1 VSFVSVDALE
11 RELRRLEAGRQT
23 SSRNDIPDDPVEFAK
38 MLDLEPEAWQRDM
51 LRSDRRQH
59 IILAARRTGK
69 STTAALLALH
79 RLLTIPGFRTIFA
92 APSLEQAQ
100 IPYLMVVSMYRQ
112 LGRPVPAISERRT
125 GLEVVGGGSVL
136 AMSSV
141 ERTRRGHGCDW
152 LVVDEASRVD
162 DPSYY
167 GALLPSITRPV
178 GYLTLMSTPFSRQG
192 FFAATWHDDDDS
204 GAWRKTKVTVE
215 DSEYFREHPEGLQL
229 IRRSV
234 PRWYYEREYLCEF
247 QEDEGAVFATTDIEA
262 ALRAGEDLEAI
273 TFQEDDW

>member
-1 VSFVSVDALE
+1 VSLVTLA
-11 RELRRLEAGRQT
+11 RELRQFRQAHLNRAGAGT
-23 SSRNDIPDDPVEFAK
+23 IPDDPVKLAK

-125 GLEVVGGGSVL
+125 GLEVVGGGSIL
-136 AMSSV
+136 AMASV

-167 GALLPSITRPV
+167 VALLPSITRPV

-192 FFAATWHDDDDS
+192 FFAETWHDDDS

-215 DSEYFREHPEGLQL
+215 DSEHFREHPEGLQL

-273 TFQEDDW
+273 NFEEDDW